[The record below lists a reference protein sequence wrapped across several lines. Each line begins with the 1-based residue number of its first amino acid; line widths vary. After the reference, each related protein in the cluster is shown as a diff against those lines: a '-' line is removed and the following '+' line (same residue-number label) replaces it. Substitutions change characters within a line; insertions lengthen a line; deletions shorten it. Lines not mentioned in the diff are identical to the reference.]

1 MVDAECA
8 GPGSQTPRG
17 RFTATEQAH
26 GRAAG
31 PHPASQPHPIP
42 MPYFSRVSLLG
53 LVLLLQGLALP
64 VPAAVPAS
72 KAITLNFSNAEIES
86 VARTLAVIT
95 GRNLVVDPRVKGTLS
110 LSTDTPTTPAK
121 AWDQFL
127 AALRMQGY
135 TMVETAGLYKIVPET
150 EGKLQS
156 ESVRLDSGA
165 QRGDQI
171 VTEIFKLNYE
181 NANSLVPVLRPLI
194 SANNLINVNSGNN
207 SLVITDYANNLV
219 RLRTIIAAMDTPS
232 ATDVEVMPLQNA
244 LAADLAAT
252 VQRLTDSS
260 GGKTGS
266 TSASS
271 SAATTPSPGAAA
283 APAAATTATASSGG
297 ASVLA
302 DTQSNSLLVRAPNLA
317 QLAFIRSLVARLD
330 RPRANSNVR
339 VIYLK
344 NADATRLAKVLRAA
358 FPSSDSASSGSSGSG
373 SSSGSASTPS
383 VTQVASSSSSSSS
396 SSDSSQAS
404 APITATA
411 QPSTG
416 GGIQADP
423 ASNALIITAP
433 EPRFREMYPIIEQ
446 LDSRRAQLYVE
457 SLVVEVDATKTVDLG
472 VQWASLFDVSS
483 TTTLT
488 LGTVA
493 KALEEMTGTN
503 ILSTANIVT
512 LDNEEAKIVVGQ
524 NVPFITGSYTTSTS
538 SNPFQ
543 TIERKDVGITLR
555 IRPQIGQNG
564 SIRMTIYQ
572 ESSSVASTSSTTGPT
587 TNKRSIESTVMVNNG
602 KTIVLGGLIEDSHT
616 DDAAQV
622 PGIADVPFLGALF
635 RSMSRTRKKTN
646 LLVFLR
652 PVVMAD
658 ENASD
663 ALSMDRYDYI
673 RAKQKEMPMDIHQL
687 PPDTSLPLLPPSTP
701 GAH

>member
-1 MVDAECA
+1 
-8 GPGSQTPRG
+8 
-17 RFTATEQAH
+17 
-26 GRAAG
+26 
-31 PHPASQPHPIP
+31 
-42 MPYFSRVSLLG
+42 MPSFSRVSLLG

-64 VPAAVPAS
+64 ALAAAPAS
-72 KAITLNFSNAEIES
+72 KAITLNFSNAEIEA

-110 LSTDTPTTPAK
+110 LSTDTPTTPTK

-156 ESVRLDSGA
+156 ESVRLDAGA

-181 NANSLVPVLRPLI
+181 NANNLVPVLRPLI
-194 SANNLINVNSGNN
+194 SANNVINVNSGNN

-232 ATDVEVMPLQNA
+232 ATDVEVMPLQHA

-260 GGKTGS
+260 GGKTGN
-266 TSASS
+266 TGASS
-271 SAATTPSPGAAA
+271 GATTTPSPGAAA
-283 APAAATTATASSGG
+283 APAAASTATASSGG

-358 FPSSDSASSGSSGSG
+358 FPSSDSASGGSSGS
-373 SSSGSASTPS
+373 SSSTPS
-383 VTQVASSSSSSSS
+383 VTQAASSSSSASSS
-396 SSDSSQAS
+396 SESSQAS
-404 APITATA
+404 TPITATA

-423 ASNALIITAP
+423 ASNSLIITAP

-483 TTTLT
+483 STTLT

-524 NVPFITGSYTTSTS
+524 NVPFITGSYTTTS
-538 SNPFQ
+538 SSSSSPFQ

-622 PGIADVPFLGALF
+622 PGIADVPLLGALF

-658 ENASD
+658 ENASN

-687 PPDTSLPLLPPSTP
+687 PPDTSLPTLPPLSAAAVPAT
-701 GAH
+701 

>member
-1 MVDAECA
+1 MRRPRTMA
-8 GPGSQTPRG
+8 TPVRPL
-17 RFTATEQAH
+17 AP
-26 GRAAG
+26 AAL
-31 PHPASQPHPIP
+31 PSPTTIP
-42 MPYFSRVSLLG
+42 MPYFSRTSILG
-53 LVLLLQGLALP
+53 LVLLLQSFALP
-64 VPAAVPAS
+64 AVAAARATPV
-72 KAITLNFSNAEIES
+72 TLNFANADIEA

-95 GRNLVVDPRVKGTLS
+95 GRNLVVDPRVKGNMS
-110 LSTDTPTTPAK
+110 LSSDTPIAPAK
-121 AWDQFL
+121 AWEQFL

-135 TMVETAGLYKIVPET
+135 TMVETSGLYKIVPET

-156 ESVRLDSGA
+156 DSVLLDASKP
-165 QRGDQI
+165 RGEQI
-171 VTEIFKLNYE
+171 VTEIFKLNFE
-181 NANSLVPVLRPLI
+181 NANNLVPVLRPLI
-194 SANNLINVNSGNN
+194 SANNVLNVNSGNN
-207 SLVITDYANNLV
+207 SLVITDYANNLA
-219 RLRTIIAAMDTPS
+219 RLRTIIAALDTPS
-232 ATDVEVMPLQNA
+232 ATDVEVMPLQHA

-252 VQRLTDSS
+252 VQRLTDAS
-260 GGKTGS
+260 GSKAG
-266 TSASS
+266 A
-271 SAATTPSPGAAA
+271 SAATAPSTASAPGTPATAATAANANTAAA
-283 APAAATTATASSGG
+283 SPSGG
-297 ASVLA
+297 ASILA
-302 DTQSNSLLVRAPNLA
+302 DTQSNSLLVRAPSPA
-317 QLAFIRSLVARLD
+317 QLAFIRSRVARLD
-330 RPRANSNVR
+330 RPRANANVR
-339 VIYLK
+339 VVYLK
-344 NADATRLAKVLRAA
+344 NADASRLAKVLRAA
-358 FPSSDSASSGSSGSG
+358 FPTDTSSGGANSAGSSSASSTPSIAQAASSSDSK
-373 SSSGSASTPS
+373 
-383 VTQVASSSSSSSS
+383 
-396 SSDSSQAS
+396 DSSQAS
-404 APITATA
+404 TPVTATA

-423 ASNALIITAP
+423 ASNSLIITAP

-472 VQWASLFDVSS
+472 VQWSSLFDVSS

-503 ILSTANIVT
+503 ILSTANLVT

-538 SNPFQ
+538 SSPFQ

-658 ENASD
+658 DNASD
-663 ALSMDRYDYI
+663 TLTIDRYDYI

-687 PPDTSLPLLPPSTP
+687 PPDTALPLLPPALQKPNAVAVPAT
-701 GAH
+701 

>member
-1 MVDAECA
+1 
-8 GPGSQTPRG
+8 
-17 RFTATEQAH
+17 
-26 GRAAG
+26 
-31 PHPASQPHPIP
+31 
-42 MPYFSRVSLLG
+42 MPSFSRVSLLG

-64 VPAAVPAS
+64 ALAAAPAS
-72 KAITLNFSNAEIES
+72 KAITLNFSNAEIEA

-110 LSTDTPTTPAK
+110 LSTDTPSTPAK

-181 NANSLVPVLRPLI
+181 NANNLVPVLRPLI
-194 SANNLINVNSGNN
+194 SANNVINVNSGNN

-232 ATDVEVMPLQNA
+232 ATDVEVMPLQHA

-260 GGKTGS
+260 GSKTGN
-266 TSASS
+266 TGASS
-271 SAATTPSPGAAA
+271 SATTTPSPGAAA
-283 APAAATTATASSGG
+283 APAAASTATASVGG

-483 TTTLT
+483 STTLT

-524 NVPFITGSYTTSTS
+524 NVPFITGSYTTTS
-538 SNPFQ
+538 SSSSSPFQ

-622 PGIADVPFLGALF
+622 PGIADVPLLGALF

-658 ENASD
+658 ENASN

-687 PPDTSLPLLPPSTP
+687 PPDTSLPTLPPLSAAAVPAT
-701 GAH
+701 